1 MPRFRRTLTCLSI
14 LLGVA
19 LVPAAAQADPSG
31 IQFSADNYSVHEY
44 SGVAT
49 ITVVRGDTSQEA
61 HADYIAVGLGHPCG
75 GQDCTATPPDNGVGV
90 DHTPADFRATKGQ
103 LDFAPGQSSASF
115 DVPIVDHHFQT
126 IDKTVSVG
134 IFAAWPQGTA
144 GRDHAVLTILGD
156 DSTPARDPANP
167 LMLPVPPTNGDPLS
181 GARLFVDPDSKV
193 AWAARQNPGLNV
205 IAGQPGAS
213 RYGTFTGKD
222 PAIAVNRFLVRA
234 DAQGPGTV
242 PMLST
247 YKLVDYHCGQWTP
260 TAANV
265 ADYHFFITRLAQGI
279 GSHSAVMFL
288 EGDSLIT
295 VGCLSAQG
303 VSVRT
308 GELNFAI
315 DTLNALCPHLV
326 IYMDAGAADALSAKH
341 VANLLNRAG
350 VSKIEGFFLNAT
362 HFDWTSREIAYGEQV
377 SRLTGGKHFVI
388 NTGSGGRGPLVPADP
403 VHQGNEVLCNPAGR
417 GLGPKPTTNPGYR
430 NVDAFEWMMDPGESG
445 GQCVPGA
452 PPTGDYWAAYGLML
466 VHNAGYTVDNAVN
479 VSQWATGAAAR
490 SSRAHTGKPNHK
502 RHKAHKPVH
511 KHAKRKHAKRTHAKR
526 THAKRKHAKRVYARM
541 A

>member
-1 MPRFRRTLTCLSI
+1 MPRFRRSLTFLSI
-14 LLGVA
+14 LLGCA
-19 LVPAAAQADPSG
+19 FVPAAAQADPSG
-31 IQFSADNYSVHEY
+31 IQFASATYTAHEY

-61 HADYIAVGLGHPCG
+61 HADYIAVGLGHPCAD
-75 GQDCTATPPDNGVGV
+75 QQCTATPPDNGVGV

-103 LDFAPGQSSASF
+103 LDFAPGQASASF
-115 DVPIVDHHFQT
+115 DVPIVDHHFAT

-156 DSTPARDPANP
+156 DPVAPRDPANP
-167 LMLPVPPTNGDPLS
+167 LMLPVVPTNGNPTS
-181 GARLFVDPDSKV
+181 GAHFFVDPDSKV
-193 AWAARQNPGLNV
+193 AWAARQHPGLNV
-205 IAGQPGAS
+205 IAGQPGTS

-222 PAIAVNRFLVRA
+222 PAIAVNRFLIRA
-234 DAQGPGTV
+234 DAEGPGTV

-247 YKLVDYHCGQWTP
+247 YKLVDYHCHNWTP

-265 ADYHFFITRLAQGI
+265 ADYHYFITRLAQGI
-279 GSHSAVMFL
+279 GSHPAVMFL
-288 EGDSLIT
+288 EADSLIT
-295 VGCLSAQG
+295 VGCLTSQG
-303 VSVRT
+303 VGVRT

-315 DTLNALCPHLV
+315 DTLNALCPHMV
-326 IYMDAGAADALSAKH
+326 IYMDAGAADALSASH

-350 VSKIEGFFLNAT
+350 VSKIEGFFLNST

-377 SRLTGGKHFVI
+377 ARMTGGRHFII

-403 VHQGNEVLCNPAGR
+403 VHNGNEVLCNPAGR
-417 GLGPKPTTNPGYR
+417 GLGPKPTTNTGFA

-445 GQCVPGA
+445 GRCVPGA
-452 PPTGDYWAAYGLML
+452 PATGDYWAAYGLML
-466 VHNAGYTVDNAVN
+466 IHNANYGVDRAVN
-479 VSQWATGAAAR
+479 VGRWATDAAAR
-490 SSRAHTGKPNHK
+490 ASSVHHRKAGRKHRKPTKTGRHVQRRRRHVQRHT
-502 RHKAHKPVH
+502 
-511 KHAKRKHAKRTHAKR
+511 KRKHAVRR
-526 THAKRKHAKRVYARM
+526 RYVARM